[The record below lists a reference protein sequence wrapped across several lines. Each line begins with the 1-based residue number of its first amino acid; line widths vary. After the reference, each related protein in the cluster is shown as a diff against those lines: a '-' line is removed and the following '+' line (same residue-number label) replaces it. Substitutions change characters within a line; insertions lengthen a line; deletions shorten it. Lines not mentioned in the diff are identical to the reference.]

1 MAFIE
6 ADLENLILNLLK
18 NKQYNYVH
26 GEEIE
31 KQNEDVLIEEDIKDF
46 LYNKYKENDITEEEV
61 RNIILSIKSISNA
74 DLYNS
79 NKTTFLKIVEGENYT
94 RLDRSKKI
102 FIYNYLIL
110 NILKIIFSRFVIK
123 L

>member
-31 KQNEDVLIEEDIKDF
+31 KQNE
-46 LYNKYKENDITEEEV
+46 ENEEV
-61 RNIILSIKSISNA
+61 
-74 DLYNS
+74 
-79 NKTTFLKIVEGENYT
+79 E
-94 RLDRSKKI
+94 
-102 FIYNYLIL
+102 
-110 NILKIIFSRFVIK
+110 
-123 L
+123 